1 MRTVFGLFICS
12 AVAGV
17 VVVGTASASPS
28 DEAEAL
34 IRKGVEQRRRGNH
47 TDALELF
54 ERASAITPSA
64 RALAQRGLA
73 ESSLRR
79 WVDAERHMSEALD
92 RHDSPWIEA
101 KENRSVLEKALTT
114 VRMHMG
120 GLRLQ
125 GTDGAEVKVNDQPV
139 GRLPMNK
146 AVRVAEGTARVT
158 ASAPGRKSVE
168 REIAVRG
175 GDEVVVR
182 LDLQAEIVAAPAPI
196 VPPAPA
202 PAVEPLASEDGRA
215 SAAPSPPEPVAGS
228 STQPPTLTTQPS
240 SNDGSS
246 VRRQLGWGT
255 AVVAFA
261 ALAGA
266 IVETTIWQVKRSDFN
281 SMTACDANL
290 ETRGGPG
297 CSTLLDSAERARLFA
312 LIGYGAAAV
321 FGATSAWL
329 FLSAP
334 AADGRTAH
342 VSCSPDLVSP
352 GVSCRLAF

>member
-1 MRTVFGLFICS
+1 MRTVFALFICS
-12 AVAGV
+12 AVAV
-17 VVVGTASASPS
+17 VVVGTASASPG

-79 WVDAERHMSEALD
+79 WVDAERHLSEALD

-101 KENRSVLEKALTT
+101 KENRSVLEKALTM
-114 VRMHMG
+114 VRMHVG

-125 GTDGAEVKVNDQPV
+125 GTEGAEVKVNDQAV

-146 AVRVAEGTARVT
+146 AVRVAEGTVRVT
-158 ASAPGRKSVE
+158 AVAPGRRSVE

-175 GDEVVVR
+175 GDEVVAR
-182 LDLQAEIVAAPAPI
+182 LDLAPETVAAPAPI
-196 VPPAPA
+196 PPPSPAPVVEPIVSGDA
-202 PAVEPLASEDGRA
+202 PAAAAPSAVEPAS
-215 SAAPSPPEPVAGS
+215 GS
-228 STQPPTLTTQPS
+228 STQPPTLTAQPS
-240 SNDGSS
+240 SNDSGS
-246 VRRQLGWGT
+246 VRRQLGWAT
-255 AVVAFA
+255 AVVGFA

-281 SMTACDANL
+281 SMEACDANL
-290 ETRGGPG
+290 LTRGGSG

-321 FGATSAWL
+321 FGGTSALL

-334 AADGRTAH
+334 AADTRTARLA
-342 VSCSPDLVSP
+342 CAPDLVSP